1 VERTLEALSTAGKYR
16 RFTVKQLIGN
26 AESVKKTGNRPK
38 KCFTEREMGI
48 YMIWAYM

>member
-1 VERTLEALSTAGKYR
+1 VEGTLEALSAPGKYK

-38 KCFTEREMGI
+38 KE
-48 YMIWAYM
+48 